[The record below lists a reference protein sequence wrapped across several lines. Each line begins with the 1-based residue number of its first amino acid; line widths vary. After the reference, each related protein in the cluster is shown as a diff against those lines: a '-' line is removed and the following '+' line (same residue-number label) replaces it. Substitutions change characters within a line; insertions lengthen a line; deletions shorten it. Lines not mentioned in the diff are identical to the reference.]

1 MTSAIDICRGS
12 DLGLG
17 EHFATSFNF
26 RYGYLGISMN
36 KNLIVAALI
45 ACNFSVMAQGNEP
58 QQNPKTVV
66 LIKKNAEPA
75 AVNNPVDNIK
85 RALGFKDVTQPARAP
100 SMASR
105 EKEPVDAI
113 LKLPLTSLNIKAQV
127 MPGLGMIPGDVSD
140 MKIKSV
146 RVGTDRNELVYISQ
160 TQLNKISTP
169 FDSPQGIDSSGATL
183 KAVGQDLYLQPVND
197 KPLTVY
203 ITDGGTGQSIGL
215 TLVPKANL
223 PAQSIVLQPDAPVS
237 SAQAKAEMEESVPSD
252 YVSRINS
259 TIKQL
264 ALGKTPS
271 GFTRSRLPR
280 SLAVNGEILVEPQ
293 YKFAGSTYDLF
304 TYKVQSTSAVP
315 IEMKEE
321 SFYTEVVRAVA
332 FFPSAMLQHGEE
344 TMVYVIADRV
354 KKDQ

>member
-1 MTSAIDICRGS
+1 MTLSLDIHRGS
-12 DLGLG
+12 KPSQG
-17 EHFATSFNF
+17 ERFAASFNF
-26 RYGYLGISMN
+26 RPGYLGLSMN
-36 KNLIVAALI
+36 KNIIVAALI
-45 ACNFSVMAQGNEP
+45 ACSFSAIAQSNEP
-58 QQNPKTVV
+58 QQSQKTVV
-66 LIKKNAEPA
+66 LIKKNPEP
-75 AVNNPVDNIK
+75 AVNNPVDNIR
-85 RALGFKDVTQPARAP
+85 RALGFKDETP
-100 SMASR
+100 ASR
-105 EKEPVDAI
+105 PAPLANRNKEPVEAV
-113 LKLPLTSLNIKAQV
+113 LKLPLTSLNIKAQA
-127 MPGLGMIPGDVSD
+127 MPGLGVLPGDVSD

-169 FDSPQGIDSSGATL
+169 FESPQGIDSSGATL
-183 KAVGQDLYLQPVND
+183 KAVGQDLYLQPLND

-215 TLVPKANL
+215 TLVPKLNL

-264 ALGKTPS
+264 ALGKTPP

-280 SLAVNGEILVEPQ
+280 ALAVNGEILVEPQ

-304 TYKVQSTSAVP
+304 SYKVKSTSAVP

-332 FFPSAMLQHGEE
+332 FFPSAMLQQGEE